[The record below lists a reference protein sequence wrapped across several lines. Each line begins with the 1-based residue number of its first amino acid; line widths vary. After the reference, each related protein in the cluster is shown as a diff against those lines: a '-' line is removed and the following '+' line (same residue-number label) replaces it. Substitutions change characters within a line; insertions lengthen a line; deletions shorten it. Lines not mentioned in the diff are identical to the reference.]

1 MPKPRF
7 NFMWFWVVVAFGIV
21 AYAMLGGSEKLPVKG
36 NQAMVDEL
44 VKGGCVERI
53 LVVDREKVNVFLH
66 KECVD
71 SLIANDERFK
81 DMPRSGA
88 QITYVTHGDAEYFE
102 RGLKRAQRAAER
114 EQRGVAVADSTYVAD
129 AEVIVAP
136 QHDDD
141 SLSDIVIE

>member
-7 NFMWFWVVVAFGIV
+7 NFMWFWVVVAVGIV

-44 VKGGCVERI
+44 VKGGCVDRI
-53 LVVDREKVNVFLH
+53 LVVDHEKVNVFLH

-71 SLIANDERFK
+71 SLISSDERFK

-88 QITYVTHGDAEYFE
+88 QITYISHGDAEYFE
-102 RGLKRAQRAAER
+102 RGLKRAQREARR
-114 EQRGVAVADSTYVAD
+114 EQAAVATVDSVYVAD
-129 AEVIVAP
+129 VEVVAEP
-136 QHDDD
+136 QMDDT
-141 SLSDIVIE
+141 LSDIVIE